1 MTAHP
6 FGVFPHYRQSQA
18 GSRIPFLR
26 EAGRS
31 GQVNNYALRLTKICN
46 ASLEL
51 GWNSQ
56 PIELNMQTS
65 IEESP
70 VVRKTKELCETILEQ
85 PNMRSIRQ
93 RVNAFM
99 GDASAR
105 AQYDGLI
112 SKGQAL
118 QQKQQAAMPLTGE
131 EIADFEHHRDQLLS
145 NPIARGYLDAQD
157 ELHEV
162 QKSVHNY
169 VSKTLEL
176 GRMPTEADLGEGSC
190 GHGCGC
196 H

>member
-1 MTAHP
+1 MDT
-6 FGVFPHYRQSQA
+6 
-18 GSRIPFLR
+18 L
-26 EAGRS
+26 
-31 GQVNNYALRLTKICN
+31 
-46 ASLEL
+46 
-51 GWNSQ
+51 
-56 PIELNMQTS
+56 

-70 VVRKTKELCETILEQ
+70 LLRKTKELCETILEQ
-85 PNMRSIRQ
+85 PNMVSIRQ
-93 RVNAFM
+93 RVEAFM
-99 GDASAR
+99 ADTKTR
-105 AQYDGLI
+105 AEYDGLL

-176 GRMPTEADLGEGSC
+176 GRMPTEADLGDGSC